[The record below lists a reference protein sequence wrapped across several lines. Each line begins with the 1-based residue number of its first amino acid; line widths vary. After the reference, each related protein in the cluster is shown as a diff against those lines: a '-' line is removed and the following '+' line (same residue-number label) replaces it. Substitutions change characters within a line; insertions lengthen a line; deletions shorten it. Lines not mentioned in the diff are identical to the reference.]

1 MRAGMRQ
8 RHRLRPFNKGPE
20 CPIFRAIRKDPPLND
35 KTPTIRALIAPV
47 TPLQQ
52 NCTIV
57 WCAKTNKAAVIDPG
71 GEAARLLQ
79 AIMEQGLTVEK
90 IWITHGHLDH
100 AGAAATLQ
108 EATGAPIEGPHED
121 DAFWID
127 RIAESGARWGMPEAR
142 PFTPQRWLH
151 DGDVVKLGET
161 QFEVRHCPGH
171 TPGHVIF
178 FHRQARLAQV
188 GDVLFQGSI
197 GRTDFPRG
205 SHPQLIES
213 ITTRLW
219 PLGDEVRF
227 VPGHGPMSTFG
238 QERRSNPFVADAVLA
253 RQAPGP
259 APADGPP

>member
-1 MRAGMRQ
+1 MQ
-8 RHRLRPFNKGPE
+8 EP
-20 CPIFRAIRKDPPLND
+20 PIK
-35 KTPTIRALIAPV
+35 ALIAPV

-57 WCAKTNKAAVIDPG
+57 WCAKTLKAAIIDPG
-71 GEAARLLQ
+71 GEVPRLLGALKQ
-79 AIMEQGLTVEK
+79 HGLTLEK

-100 AGAAATLQ
+100 AGGTAALKDQ
-108 EATGAPIEGPHED
+108 TGALIEGPHPD

-127 RIAESGARWGMPEAR
+127 QMEESGAKWGMPEAR
-142 PFTPQRWLH
+142 VFTPDRWLT
-151 DGDVVKLGET
+151 DGDVVQLGET
-161 QFEVRHCPGH
+161 SFEVYHCPGH

-178 FHRQARLAQV
+178 FHREARFAQV

-205 SHPQLIES
+205 NHRDLIEA
-213 ITTRLW
+213 ITKKLW
-219 PLGDEVRF
+219 PLGDDVAF

-253 RQAPGP
+253 RA
-259 APADGPP
+259 

>member
-1 MRAGMRQ
+1 MNAA
-8 RHRLRPFNKGPE
+8 PPPE
-20 CPIFRAIRKDPPLND
+20 PS
-35 KTPTIRALIAPV
+35 IRALVAPV

-57 WCAKTNKAAVIDPG
+57 WCSKTRKAAVIDPG
-71 GEAARLLQ
+71 GEVPRLLEALKQ
-79 AIMEQGLTVEK
+79 YDLTLEK

-100 AGAAATLQ
+100 AGGTAALK
-108 EATGAPIEGPHED
+108 EATGVLIEGPHPD

-127 RIAESGARWGMPEAR
+127 QIEASAAKWGMPGAR
-142 PFTPQRWLH
+142 GFTPDRWLH
-151 DGDVVKLGET
+151 DGDTVTLGET
-161 QFEVRHCPGH
+161 EFEVYHCPGH

-178 FHRQARLAQV
+178 FHRETRFAQV

-205 SHPQLIES
+205 NHADLIEA

-219 PLGDEVRF
+219 PLGDDVRF

-238 QERRSNPFVADAVLA
+238 QERRTNPFVADAVLA
-253 RQAPGP
+253 
-259 APADGPP
+259 DS